1 MSEKRGGK
9 RPGAGRPK
17 GARSRATREQKA
29 TLQEL
34 ARAHTETALKVLVQV
49 AKESESDSARV
60 AAANALLDRG
70 YGRPSQALEHSGK
83 VDTGPGYVFRI
94 ETVSSD
100 DGQADNA

>member
-1 MSEKRGGK
+1 MAEKRGGR

-17 GARSRATREQKA
+17 GARAKA
-29 TLQEL
+29 RGEPRVRLQEL
-34 ARAHTETALKVLVQV
+34 ARAHTQTALDALVPE
-49 AKESESDSARV
+49 ATSSESDSAKV

-70 YGRPSQALEHSGK
+70 YGKPSQALEHSGK

-100 DGQADNA
+100 DGQADSA